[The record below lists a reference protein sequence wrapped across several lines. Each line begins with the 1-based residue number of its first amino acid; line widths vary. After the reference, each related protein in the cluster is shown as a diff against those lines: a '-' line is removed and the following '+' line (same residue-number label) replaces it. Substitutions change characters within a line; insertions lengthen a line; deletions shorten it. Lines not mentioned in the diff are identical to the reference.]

1 VVAVGKLERAK
12 AAQNPSAAAVEVA
25 TERIAQERA
34 RGEASLA
41 TLSKERKELLQR
53 RITTQ
58 SQLNKS
64 QKELQQLGIDLY
76 KSVIRAPV
84 DGTILKLDL
93 RNPGQTVRPGE
104 FIAQIAPS
112 DAPLV
117 VKARIAAQDISKVK
131 TCKAEKIKNCEE
143 GKVQLRFSAYPYPD
157 YGTLKGAVRAIAPDA
172 ITSQGS
178 GTGQGSGTSAS
189 SYQGSGTGASSYEV
203 TIQPERSYLVKGGH
217 QYPIQSG
224 MEVTADIISREETV
238 LKFMLR
244 RARLLTDL

>member
-1 VVAVGKLERAK
+1 M
-12 AAQNPSAAAVEVA
+12 
-25 TERIAQERA
+25 
-34 RGEASLA
+34 
-41 TLSKERKELLQR
+41 
-53 RITTQ
+53 
-58 SQLNKS
+58 
-64 QKELQQLGIDLY
+64 
-76 KSVIRAPV
+76 IRAPV

-104 FIAQIAPS
+104 FIAQIAPG

-178 GTGQGSGTSAS
+178 GTGASSQDSGTGAS
-189 SYQGSGTGASSYEV
+189 SQSSGTGASSYEV
-203 TIQPERSYLVKGGH
+203 TIQPERSYLVKGSQ

-238 LKFMLR
+238 LTFMLR